1 VVDQVLSSVATPS
14 ATGAGSR
21 TGFER
26 P

>member
-1 VVDQVLSSVATPS
+1 VDQVLSSVPTPS
-14 ATGAGSR
+14 ATGAGPR